1 MSHINVQLEH
11 GMMSR
16 GGGGGGGGGGEAL
29 IASINARALAY

>member
-1 MSHINVQLEH
+1 MSHINAQFEH

-16 GGGGGGGGGGEAL
+16 GGGGGGREGEAL